1 MWNDCSD
8 AVKRCL
14 ECLKF
19 NVGGGGYHPAK
30 TTSAGLPW
38 DHIVWDLIGQ
48 FDMSGEGYNFVLI
61 IVDVLI
67 RFVVLK
73 PLRTKSASEI
83 ANRLVETF
91 ANFGVLKILQTDNDR
106 ALVNET
112 MEQIRGMA
120 GFQFRKIM
128 AYFPRQ
134 NGPVERFVGEMK
146 ALLKKVIKGDM
157 DGWEC
162 FIPAV
167 QMALN
172 DRVLTRHDSCPFSL
186 MYGRRMNGFED
197 YRHVDWDEKDG
208 KDWIENVQ
216 KWMEEVWE
224 IISKKSKEV
233 GEKQVEIKNKKNK
246 NIKGKNVKRDKLDVG
261 DIVMKKI
268 MKKTKMGERWE
279 GPFEVIEYNED
290 SGGYKIRER
299 AGKVLKDTYPIEYLW
314 LIDKCFEEEDRL
326 ATYEIEKVL
335 DHRGNLEN
343 REYLVKWKD
352 YKKNTWVK
360 QERFNTTG
368 CITDYWKSKKKG
380 KEKEEKKENKNVR
393 RSERLKKR

>member
-1 MWNDCSD
+1 MLP
-8 AVKRCL
+8 KL
-14 ECLKF
+14 
-19 NVGGGGYHPAK
+19 VGKKYF
-30 TTSAGLPW
+30 SEF
-38 DHIVWDLIGQ
+38 DL
-48 FDMSGEGYNFVLI
+48 
-61 IVDVLI
+61 
-67 RFVVLK
+67 
-73 PLRTKSASEI
+73 
-83 ANRLVETF
+83 ANAFHQILLDDDSKEFQT
-91 ANFGVLKILQTDNDR
+91 LQTDNDQ

-120 GFQFRKIM
+120 GFQFCKIM

-134 NGPVERFVGEMK
+134 NGPVERFVGETK

-172 DRVLTRHDSCPFSL
+172 DQVLTRHDSRPFSL

-197 YRHVDWDEKDG
+197 YRHVDWDEKDR

-233 GEKQVEIKNKKNK
+233 GEKQVESKNKKNK

-279 GPFEVIEYNED
+279 GPFEVIECDED

-314 LIDKCFEEEDRL
+314 LIDKCFEEEDGL

-335 DHRGNLEN
+335 DHRGNLSTSLQLS
-343 REYLVKWKD
+343 RILGLFSDLISYWDL
-352 YKKNTWVK
+352 
-360 QERFNTTG
+360 FNLT
-368 CITDYWKSKKKG
+368 IVY
-380 KEKEEKKENKNVR
+380 
-393 RSERLKKR
+393 